1 MKDITVLTTWETEL
15 TQIIEKS
22 ENKEAYQS
30 DIGKQRKL
38 LTMRKDNKYNSIIT
52 LNLNL
57 LDSMLKK
64 DRELEKLERQL
75 QERPTAPGPTKLLEE
90 KFNKERVRA

>member
-38 LTMRKDNKYNSIIT
+38 LTMRKDNRYNSIIT

-57 LDSMLKK
+57 LESMLKK
-64 DRELEKLERQL
+64 DREIEKLERQV
-75 QERPTAPGPTKLLEE
+75 QERPTAPGPTKQLE
-90 KFNKERVRA
+90 